1 MSTATTDET
10 SVGTQKEAPLGGR
23 FIGATANYID
33 ERTSVSGL
41 VKELGRK
48 IFPDHWSFMLG
59 EIALWSFVVVLLSG
73 TFLTFFFQA
82 SMVPT
87 HYTGAYL
94 PMRGV
99 EMSAALDSTLRI
111 SFDIR
116 GGLLVRQ
123 IHHWAALVFIA
134 GIGVH
139 MLRVFFTGAF
149 RKPRE
154 LNWFIGFVLF
164 VLAMAEGFTG
174 YSLPDD
180 LLSGNGLRI
189 IDGMIKGIPLIG
201 TWISF
206 LLFGGE
212 FPGMQIVGRLYT
224 LHILLLP
231 AILVALLAA
240 HLILMIV
247 NKHTQFAGPGRTN
260 DNVVGFPMLPVYASK
275 MGGFFFI
282 VFGVIVLIAS
292 LFTINPVWNYGPYDP
307 SPVSAGTQPDWYIG
321 FADGA
326 LRLVP
331 PHLES
336 VFWDRT
342 WSWNILIP
350 LTALIIFL
358 ALAALYPFIE
368 AWVTGD
374 KREHHIAQRP
384 RNAATRTAI
393 GAAGVTFYAVLWAAA
408 SSDIIATH
416 FWVTME
422 GVIHTLQVM
431 LFVGPVIAYFVAK
444 RIAIALQKK
453 DREIALHGYESGR
466 IVRLPGGEYIEV
478 HQPVDEYERWKLVD
492 YETYEPLVVRPNSRG
507 QIPWHQTIRASLSRW
522 FFEDRLAPVT
532 QSEIDAAL
540 AHQHHELD
548 HIAESEDAEIQGM
561 HERAG
566 VPDAPHHPIQGE
578 RQSETAVR
586 PTNVIV
592 AERSA
597 QPAAD
602 PGTSNTNV
610 DPTDDVHPN
619 PEKPSS

>member
-1 MSTATTDET
+1 LSTATATDET
-10 SVGTQKEAPLGGR
+10 AVGTTRDKPLGGR
-23 FIGATANYID
+23 FVGATANYLD
-33 ERTSVSGL
+33 ERTSLSGL

-87 HYTGAYL
+87 HYTGAYI

-111 SFDIR
+111 SFDLR

-154 LNWFIGFVLF
+154 LNWTIGFVLF
-164 VLAMAEGFTG
+164 VLAMGEGFTG

-201 TWISF
+201 TWTSF

-212 FPGMQIVGRLYT
+212 FPGDQIVGRLYT

-247 NKHTQFAGPGRTN
+247 NKHTQFAGPGRSN
-260 DNVVGFPMLPVYASK
+260 DNVVGYPMLPVYASK

-292 LFTINPVWNYGPYDP
+292 LFTINPIWNYGPYDP

-342 WSWNILIP
+342 WSWNIILP
-350 LTALIIFL
+350 LTVLILFIVL
-358 ALAALYPFIE
+358 VALYPFIE
-368 AWVTGD
+368 GWITGD

-384 RNAATRTAI
+384 RNAPTRTAI

-422 GVIHTLQVM
+422 GVIHTLQAL
-431 LFVGPVIAYFVAK
+431 LFVGPVIAYFVTK

-492 YETYEPLVVRPNSRG
+492 FETYEPLVVRPNSRG
-507 QIPWHQTIRASLSRW
+507 QIPWHQNFRASLSRW

-532 QSEIDAAL
+532 QAEVDEAL
-540 AHQHHELD
+540 SHQHHELD
-548 HIAESEDAEIQGM
+548 HIAEQEDAEIQAM

-566 VPDAPHHPIQGE
+566 VPDAPHHPITDGK
-578 RQSETAVR
+578 QSETAVR

-592 AERSA
+592 TDEVVENT
-597 QPAAD
+597 AAD
-602 PGTSNTNV
+602 KGTSNTDV
-610 DPTDDVHPN
+610 DPDDDVHPSGDT
-619 PEKPSS
+619 K

>member
-1 MSTATTDET
+1 MSTATVTETGPDTSRSDE
-10 SVGTQKEAPLGGR
+10 KPLGGR
-23 FIGATANYID
+23 FIAGVSTYLD
-33 ERTSVSGL
+33 ERTSISGI

-82 SMVPT
+82 SMAET
-87 HYTGAYL
+87 HYNGAFL
-94 PMRGV
+94 PLRGV
-99 EMSAALDSTLRI
+99 EMSAALDSTLRL

-123 IHHWAALVFIA
+123 IHHWAALVFVA

-154 LNWFIGFVLF
+154 LNWVIGFVLF

-189 IDGMIKGIPLIG
+189 IDGMVKGIPLIG
-201 TWISF
+201 TWTSF

-212 FPGMQIVGRLYT
+212 FPGTAIVGRLYT

-231 AILVALLAA
+231 AILIALLAL
-240 HLILMIV
+240 HMMLMII

-260 DNVVGFPMLPVYASK
+260 SNVVGYPMMPIYMSK
-275 MGGFFFI
+275 MGGFLFI
-282 VFGVIVLIAS
+282 TFGVIVLIAS
-292 LFTINPVWNYGPYDP
+292 LFTINPIWNYGPYDP

-331 PHLES
+331 PHLEF
-336 VFWDRT
+336 VLWDRT
-342 WSWNILIP
+342 WSFNILIP
-350 LTALIIFL
+350 LGVLGLFIVL
-358 ALAALYPFIE
+358 VALYPFIE
-368 AWVTGD
+368 AWITGD

-416 FWVTME
+416 FWLTME
-422 GVIHTLQVM
+422 GVIHALQ
-431 LFVGPVIAYFVAK
+431 LLLIAGPVLAYFVTK
-444 RIAIALQKK
+444 RICIALQKK

-466 IVRLPGGEYIEV
+466 IVRLPGGEFIEV
-478 HQPVDEYERWKLVD
+478 HQPVDQYEVIKLVD
-492 YETYEPLVVRPNSRG
+492 YETNEPLVVRPNDQGR
-507 QIPWHQTIRASLSRW
+507 IPWHENLRASISRW
-522 FFEDRLAPVT
+522 FFEDRLSPVT
-532 QSEIDAAL
+532 QAELDEAR
-540 AHQHHELD
+540 AHQHHAMEHLAHD
-548 HIAESEDAEIQGM
+548 ETAEIEQGGNGS
-561 HERAG
+561 H
-566 VPDAPHHPIQGE
+566 
-578 RQSETAVR
+578 
-586 PTNVIV
+586 
-592 AERSA
+592 
-597 QPAAD
+597 
-602 PGTSNTNV
+602 
-610 DPTDDVHPN
+610 
-619 PEKPSS
+619 